1 MWGLILNIYLIGLS
15 RKSTQGVNKAHIYV
29 CLQECLYSDMDVSG
43 DILQAG
49 DTQQKEKEGNK
60 LVKELSIFCQYP
72 MSFCSLL
79 LFPSWWIETPKIMT
93 QTKPFLL

>member
-49 DTQQKEKEGNK
+49 DTQ
-60 LVKELSIFCQYP
+60 
-72 MSFCSLL
+72 
-79 LFPSWWIETPKIMT
+79 
-93 QTKPFLL
+93 